1 MLTINSLPYIDG
13 TPDSDQERIEWV
25 KNGEKTLGSST
36 RYGSDGVLNRVG
48 NQLNSNIQ
56 FLYTTAQ
63 SIASALNQ
71 NTNDISVIK
80 TSLNISS
87 NTNLI
92 NDVQNAK
99 IQIASLTDENTS
111 VKSELSDLSTSA
123 KSLSANIGVKDL
135 TDTSTRS
142 VFQDLLWIK
151 TELGNYASQDFNG
164 QPVNDL
170 SPSGLKGKYTSIST
184 AVAAHDKSIADLTKN
199 FKDSNVANMN
209 VKIQAISDK
218 LTLNDTNISNIQNS
232 ISQNATAINDLQ
244 LAIDFTNNKSIS
256 TRIST
261 AETKLATIDNDLN
274 SSIGVKATMNSINNL
289 LSSRGGISDQVATAN
304 TNLNSISSI
313 VGNTTSDG
321 LRGQVSWIISKAGI
335 VQDGSIPPE
344 NSIAG
349 NLRSLESMHSSLSI
363 SFQDLQAQVADL
375 QNRVSDLSKKGSS

>member
-170 SPSGLKGKYTSIST
+170 SPSGLKGKYWAGRREHGRDRAKQKGFHRRILECRARHPPGGCLVAVDCT
-184 AVAAHDKSIADLTKN
+184 APTR
-199 FKDSNVANMN
+199 
-209 VKIQAISDK
+209 
-218 LTLNDTNISNIQNS
+218 
-232 ISQNATAINDLQ
+232 
-244 LAIDFTNNKSIS
+244 LA
-256 TRIST
+256 
-261 AETKLATIDNDLN
+261 
-274 SSIGVKATMNSINNL
+274 
-289 LSSRGGISDQVATAN
+289 
-304 TNLNSISSI
+304 
-313 VGNTTSDG
+313 
-321 LRGQVSWIISKAGI
+321 
-335 VQDGSIPPE
+335 
-344 NSIAG
+344 
-349 NLRSLESMHSSLSI
+349 
-363 SFQDLQAQVADL
+363 
-375 QNRVSDLSKKGSS
+375 